1 MNGSQKTQRFDS
13 REQSFITKVWQDRE
27 IRFDV
32 SPSLLRTRRGEV
44 EIDSINSVEDTK
56 GNNGQKGFL
65 VVTNLRL
72 IWCSHTNA
80 ETNLS
85 IGYNCMTGISIK
97 NAKSKLKG
105 SQQALY
111 ILSKFKK
118 GRYEFVFTSLVNKSP
133 RLFTTV
139 QAVVRAYE
147 TSKTYR
153 DLKLRAAIIRDHQLV
168 QVPDEQI
175 YNHEQGVWNLSSDQG
190 NLGAFFIT
198 NIRVVWHARL
208 SPNFNVSLP
217 YLQIKS
223 LTVRKSKFGM
233 ALVLETRPE
242 AGGYLLGFRVDP
254 EDRLNNIFRAI
265 TSLYRVYAAKPNFGI
280 RFEVEEKP
288 KTPLDNLAERVE
300 DNIEI
305 VDHADEA
312 MESLSAYYA
321 DHGGQASNKEIV
333 YNEDLG
339 LAIEKLPDGFTP
351 QNLWLLY

>member
-1 MNGSQKTQRFDS
+1 MNPNATQRFDA
-13 REQSFITKVWQDRE
+13 RENTFIKRVWQDRE

-32 SPSLLRTRRGEV
+32 SPSMLKCRHGEV

-56 GNNGQKGFL
+56 GNNGHKGFL

-72 IWCSHTNA
+72 IWCSHTTA
-80 ETNLS
+80 YTNLS
-85 IGYNCMTGISIK
+85 IGYNCVTGISIK

-111 ILSKFKK
+111 ILSKFRK

-147 TSKTYR
+147 TSKSYR

-175 YNHEQGVWNLSSDQG
+175 YNHEQGIWNLSSDQG
-190 NLGAFFIT
+190 NLGAFFLT
-198 NIRVVWHARL
+198 NIRIVWHARL
-208 SPNFNVSLP
+208 SPNFNVSIP
-217 YLQIKS
+217 YLQIKA
-223 LTVRKSKFGM
+223 LTIRKSKFGM
-233 ALVLETRPE
+233 ALVIETRQE

-254 EDRLNNIFRAI
+254 SERLQEIYQAI
-265 TSLYRVYAAKPNFGI
+265 TSLYRVFATKPNFGI

-288 KTPLDNLAERVE
+288 KTPLESLQERVE
-300 DNIEI
+300 DKVEI
-305 VDHADEA
+305 VDNADDA

-321 DHGGQASNKEIV
+321 DHQGPASDKEIV

-339 LAIEKLPDGFTP
+339 LAIEKLPEGFTP